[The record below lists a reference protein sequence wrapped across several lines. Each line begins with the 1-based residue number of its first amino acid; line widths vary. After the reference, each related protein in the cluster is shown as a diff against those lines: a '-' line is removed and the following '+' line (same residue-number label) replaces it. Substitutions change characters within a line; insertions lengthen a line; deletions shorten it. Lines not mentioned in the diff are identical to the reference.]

1 MEPTQGTGVI
11 DQDSLNTGAEFL
23 VFRLGGE
30 EYAIDIL
37 RVQEIRGYDAVTRL
51 ANSPEFIKGVI
62 DLRGVI
68 VPIIDLRI
76 KFGHPA
82 EYNAFTVLIILNV
95 LDRQLGIVVDGVS
108 DVVAF
113 NSQQIRPAPQFSS
126 SFDTRYIRGMA
137 SLEERMIIVT
147 DIEKLMSAEEMALI
161 NTVSA

>member
-1 MEPTQGTGVI
+1 MELSQGTGVI
-11 DQDSLNTGAEFL
+11 DQDSLSTEAEFL

-62 DLRGVI
+62 NLRGVI

-76 KFGHPA
+76 KFSHPA
-82 EYNAFTVLIILNV
+82 EYNTFTVLIILNV

-113 NSQQIRPAPQFSS
+113 NRQQIRPAPQFSS

>member
-1 MEPTQGTGVI
+1 MKLSQSSGVI
-11 DQDSLNTGAEFL
+11 DQQGLDGNAEFL
-23 VFRLGGE
+23 IFGLGGE

-37 RVQEIRGYDAVTRL
+37 RVQEIRGYDSVTRL
-51 ANSPEFIKGVI
+51 ANAPEFIKGVI
-62 DLRGVI
+62 DLRGII

-113 NSQQIRPAPQFSS
+113 SHKQIHPAPQFSS
-126 SFDTRYIRGMA
+126 SFDTRYIRGIA
-137 SLEERMIIVT
+137 SLDERMIIVT

-161 NTVSA
+161 NTVSD